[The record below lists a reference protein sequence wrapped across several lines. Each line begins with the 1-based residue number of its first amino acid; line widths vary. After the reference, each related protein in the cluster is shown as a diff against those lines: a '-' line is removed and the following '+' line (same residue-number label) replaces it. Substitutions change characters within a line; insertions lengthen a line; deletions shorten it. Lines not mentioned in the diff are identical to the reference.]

1 MHLPS
6 WIKERH
12 FVSPNYDPLYRSLH
26 DAQLHTICEE
36 ARCPNIVECYRNKT
50 ATFLILGDICT
61 RGCRFCAVK
70 TGIPKP
76 IDPMEPERIACLV
89 EEMCLDYVVITS
101 VTRDDLQDG
110 GAHHF
115 VDVVHRLRQRLPHI
129 KLELLI
135 PDFKFNT
142 SALEQIIALNVEVL
156 NHNIETVE
164 RLTPIVRPQASYRR
178 SLDVLRYIKRI
189 KPNQVTKSGMMV
201 GLGET
206 DAEVYS
212 AMEDLRDVGVDI
224 ITIGQYLRP
233 TRWHLPVAR
242 YVHPDTFRK
251 YKEWGKQL
259 GFKATVAGT
268 FVRSSYKAK
277 ESYQKCLTEGS

>member
-1 MHLPS
+1 M
-6 WIKERH
+6 
-12 FVSPNYDPLYRSLH
+12 
-26 DAQLHTICEE
+26 
-36 ARCPNIVECYRNKT
+36 
-50 ATFLILGDICT
+50 GDTCT

-76 IDPMEPERIACLV
+76 VDPNEPERIACLV
-89 EEMCLDYVVITS
+89 EEMGLDYVVITS

-115 VDVVHRLRQRLPHI
+115 VDVVHKLRQRLPNI

-142 SALEQIIALNVEVL
+142 SAIEQIIALNVEVL
-156 NHNIETVE
+156 NHNIETVK
-164 RLTPIVRPQASYRR
+164 RLTPIVRPQASYKR
-178 SLDVLRYIKRI
+178 SLDVLSFIKRI
-189 KPNQVTKSGMMV
+189 KPDQVTKSGIMV

-212 AMEDLRDVGVDI
+212 AMKDLRDVGVDI

-242 YVHPDTFRK
+242 YVHPDTFKK
-251 YKEWGKQL
+251 YEEWGKQL

-277 ESYQKCLTEGS
+277 ESYQKCLTGGS